1 VVKIPVIGIGGI
13 MTACDALEF
22 LIAGARAV
30 EIGTANFIRPA
41 ATMEI
46 LDGIEDYLVRHRIG
60 NIAELIGS
68 LEINPDED
76 EGRGVDG

>member
-1 VVKIPVIGIGGI
+1 
-13 MTACDALEF
+13 MTAGDALEF

-46 LDGIEDYLVRHRIG
+46 LDGIEEYLIRHRIG

-68 LEINPDED
+68 LDTHPDA
-76 EGRGVDG
+76 EGEGVDG